1 MVAAWAS
8 RNAEKT
14 QVSSA
19 NPPSLLTIDGVAVAT
34 MLISI
39 AVRNIASITEAVTT
53 RRPVLDMSGTGAA
66 GGEAAGDGFGAWATG
81 RTASAIDG
89 VTIGHGSLLG
99 ADALRF
105 SA

>member
-1 MVAAWAS
+1 MVAACAS

-39 AVRNIASITEAVTT
+39 AVMNIAIITEAVMI
-53 RRPVLDMSGTGAA
+53 RRPGATAGATAPSITLTPASVSICSDTLHCGNLRIGGTGPYVQSDR
-66 GGEAAGDGFGAWATG
+66 G
-81 RTASAIDG
+81 
-89 VTIGHGSLLG
+89 
-99 ADALRF
+99 
-105 SA
+105 